1 MILTPLKNFVNH
13 LPEKLCA
20 SKAASIFKLRG
31 LLAPVLAGTKTLMRE
46 TIKATENWD
55 DTVSFELQNKWI
67 VEFLRLESL
76 KGICFDRPI
85 MPENA
90 VNSKIRLIGLTDASK
105 SVIMVGVWGGF
116 ELPNSS
122 FSCKL
127 IIGRSILAKDITIP
141 KLELDGACYGANL
154 GWTVCN
160 ALKVWSYNYLQGSD
174 SSIALCWITSEQ
186 LRLNEFHRNR
196 VIQVRRNVELENIFH
211 VKTELLVA
219 DVGTRPNL
227 VKVQDVMPGSRW
239 HDGEVWM
246 RLSLNEAINS
256 GAIKPALGLRIN
268 DDEKDEFKEGI
279 IFDKVPEILTRGH
292 VFNNERIN
300 KIEERAVFSMY
311 IVLPT
316 KFGFKFGFK
325 VTMQVFKFILKCRRG
340 KPFNG
345 PKLSSPL
352 CRVPATQVYILH
364 SVPVF

>member
-1 MILTPLKNFVNH
+1 M
-13 LPEKLCA
+13 
-20 SKAASIFKLRG
+20 
-31 LLAPVLAGTKTLMRE
+31 LAGTKTLMRE

-116 ELPNSS
+116 ELPDGS

-219 DVGTRPNL
+219 DVGTRPNQ

-246 RLSLNEAINS
+246 R
-256 GAIKPALGLRIN
+256 
-268 DDEKDEFKEGI
+268 
-279 IFDKVPEILTRGH
+279 
-292 VFNNERIN
+292 
-300 KIEERAVFSMY
+300 
-311 IVLPT
+311 
-316 KFGFKFGFK
+316 
-325 VTMQVFKFILKCRRG
+325 
-340 KPFNG
+340 
-345 PKLSSPL
+345 
-352 CRVPATQVYILH
+352 
-364 SVPVF
+364 